1 MNKMNEKQMEQDFKK
16 FVGDLFGIDADNLD
30 VNVQKTEN
38 GTILSASTKT
48 EEKEDGSKNLSQS
61 LKKKLDKFGLDTIK
75 KEDLVNTGIDA
86 FQSVLGTV
94 VNVLDKAIASADAA
108 SKGLEEKRPVTE
120 PTKVEVHTDSC
131 NPSAVDE
138 QPNALTMDAEPVI
151 FNQKSNTVINKPMIN
166 AKTIKEALR
175 QKLDAER
182 NEKFLDIFYRNVIE
196 STNGFITHGLVTSDY
211 TSITYDLE
219 AEEAGIF
226 ISVSSKSFVETIV
239 GLSVPV
245 DFVGFDKCE
254 FKYEEDVFKD
264 RVMEGLEKASE
275 MFGFD
280 ECSANLE
287 GLCDDENGEGTYTF
301 FLYF

>member
-1 MNKMNEKQMEQDFKK
+1 MNMNEKQMEQDFKK
-16 FVGDLFGIDADNLD
+16 FVGDLFGIDTDNLN

-38 GTILSASTKT
+38 GTTISAFTKT
-48 EEKEDGSKNLSQS
+48 EESADVTKNLSQS
-61 LKKKLDKFGLDTIK
+61 LKKKMDKFGFNTITK
-75 KEDLVNTGIDA
+75 DELVNNGIDA
-86 FQSVLGTV
+86 FQTAVGAV
-94 VNVLDKAIASADAA
+94 VNVLGKAIAAADSA
-108 SKGLEEKRPVTE
+108 SKGLEEKRPATKSTEEKENSSVIDNQPNDLATEGRPVSGNMVDNTVE
-120 PTKVEVHTDSC
+120 PTTCV
-131 NPSAVDE
+131 
-138 QPNALTMDAEPVI
+138 
-151 FNQKSNTVINKPMIN
+151 N

-175 QKLDAER
+175 KKLETER

-196 STNGFITHGLVTSDY
+196 STNGFITHALETGDY
-211 TSITYDLE
+211 TPITYDLE

-287 GLCDDENGEGTYTF
+287 GLCDDENGEGVYTF

>member
-1 MNKMNEKQMEQDFKK
+1 MNMNEKQMEQDFKK
-16 FVGDLFGIDADNLD
+16 FVGDLFGIDTENLD

-38 GTILSASTKT
+38 GTTISAFTKT
-48 EEKEDGSKNLSQS
+48 EESADATKNLSQS
-61 LKKKLDKFGLDTIK
+61 LKKKMDKFGFNTITK
-75 KEDLVNTGIDA
+75 DELVNNGIDA
-86 FQSVLGTV
+86 FQTAVGAV
-94 VNVLDKAIASADAA
+94 VNVLGKAIAAADSA
-108 SKGLEEKRPVTE
+108 SKGLEEKRPATKSTEEKENSSVIDNQPNDLVTE
-120 PTKVEVHTDSC
+120 GRPVSG
-131 NPSAVDE
+131 NMVD
-138 QPNALTMDAEPVI
+138 
-151 FNQKSNTVINKPMIN
+151 NTVEPTTCVN

-175 QKLDAER
+175 KKLETER

-196 STNGFITHGLVTSDY
+196 STNGFITHALETGDY
-211 TSITYDLE
+211 TPITYDLE

-245 DFVGFDKCE
+245 NFVGFDKCE

-287 GLCDDENGEGTYTF
+287 GLCDDENGEGVYTF

>member
-1 MNKMNEKQMEQDFKK
+1 MNMNEKQMEQDFKK
-16 FVGDLFGIDADNLD
+16 FVGDLFGIDTDNLD

-38 GTILSASTKT
+38 GTTISAFTKT
-48 EEKEDGSKNLSQS
+48 EESADVTKNLSQS
-61 LKKKLDKFGLDTIK
+61 LKKKMDKFGFNTITK
-75 KEDLVNTGIDA
+75 DELVNNGIDA
-86 FQSVLGTV
+86 FQTAVGAV
-94 VNVLDKAIASADAA
+94 VNVLGKAIAAADSA
-108 SKGLEEKRPVTE
+108 SKGLEEKRPVTKSTEEKENSSVIDNQPNDLVTEGRPVSGNMVDNTVE
-120 PTKVEVHTDSC
+120 PTTCV
-131 NPSAVDE
+131 
-138 QPNALTMDAEPVI
+138 
-151 FNQKSNTVINKPMIN
+151 N

-175 QKLDAER
+175 KKLETER

-196 STNGFITHGLVTSDY
+196 STNGFITHALETGDY
-211 TSITYDLE
+211 TPITYDLE

-226 ISVSSKSFVETIV
+226 ISVSSKSFVETIA

-245 DFVGFDKCE
+245 DFKNFDKCE

-280 ECSANLE
+280 ECSANLN
-287 GLCDDENGEGTYTF
+287 DDENGEGVYTF

>member
-1 MNKMNEKQMEQDFKK
+1 MNMNEKQMEQDFKK
-16 FVGDLFGIDADNLD
+16 FVGALFGIDTDNLN

-38 GTILSASTKT
+38 GTTISAFTKT
-48 EEKEDGSKNLSQS
+48 EESADATKNLSQS
-61 LKKKLDKFGLDTIK
+61 LKKKMDKFGFNTITK
-75 KEDLVNTGIDA
+75 DELVNNGIDA
-86 FQSVLGTV
+86 FQTAVGAV
-94 VNVLDKAIASADAA
+94 VNVLGKAIAAADSA
-108 SKGLEEKRPVTE
+108 SKGLEEKRPATKSTEEKENSSVIDNQPNDLVTE
-120 PTKVEVHTDSC
+120 GRPVSG
-131 NPSAVDE
+131 NMVD
-138 QPNALTMDAEPVI
+138 
-151 FNQKSNTVINKPMIN
+151 NTVEPTTCVN

-175 QKLDAER
+175 KKLETER

-196 STNGFITHGLVTSDY
+196 STNGFITHALETGDY
-211 TSITYDLE
+211 TPITYDLE

-245 DFVGFDKCE
+245 DFVGFDKCK

-287 GLCDDENGEGTYTF
+287 GLCDDENGEGVYTF

>member
-1 MNKMNEKQMEQDFKK
+1 MNN
-16 FVGDLFGIDADNLD
+16 GIDAL
-30 VNVQKTEN
+30 QT
-38 GTILSASTKT
+38 
-48 EEKEDGSKNLSQS
+48 
-61 LKKKLDKFGLDTIK
+61 
-75 KEDLVNTGIDA
+75 
-86 FQSVLGTV
+86 VLGTV
-94 VNVLDKAIASADAA
+94 VNVLDKAITSADSA
-108 SKGLEEKRPVTE
+108 SKGLEEKRPTTE
-120 PTKVEVHTDSC
+120 PTDEKEDS
-131 NPSAVDE
+131 SVIDAKS
-138 QPNALTMDAEPVI
+138 NALTKEGNPVD
-151 FNQKSNTVINKPMIN
+151 NNVNSRPETCVN

-175 QKLDAER
+175 KKLETEK
-182 NEKFLDIFYRNVIE
+182 NEKFLGIFYRNVIE
-196 STNGFITHGLVTSDY
+196 STNGFITHALETGDY
-211 TSITYDLE
+211 TPITYDLE

-287 GLCDDENGEGTYTF
+287 GLCDDENGEGVYTF